1 MATGTQGQDY
11 VRDQG
16 STQGWSE
23 SAYDQASEAMSNVA
37 DRASDMWDG
46 AYNQGARYYR
56 DLGGSTI
63 GAVLVAGAV
72 GYALAW
78 LIHGEQSYS
87 GRGQSMR
94 SRQYGREQN
103 RRDYR

>member
-1 MATGTQGQDY
+1 MATGQGQSTT
-11 VRDQG
+11 RDQRRG
-16 STQGWSE
+16 QGE
-23 SAYDQASEAMSNVA
+23 AAGIYDQASEALSNVA
-37 DRASDMWDG
+37 DRASGMWDE
-46 AYNQGARYYR
+46 AYDQGARYYR
-56 DLGGSTI
+56 DVGGSTI

-87 GRGQSMR
+87 GRNWSAGMR
-94 SRQYGREQN
+94 HYPDDQR